1 MINRLKKELR
11 VNTISIAVNV
21 IVLLIDATSLVF
33 SLVMR
38 NSGSTAFYTLLTVA
52 MVICLAFNMKVRKRI
67 MEDMERWRGRWVM

>member
-11 VNTISIAVNV
+11 VNTISIAVGV
-21 IVLLIDATSLVF
+21 IALLIDVTGLVF

-38 NSGSTAFYTLLTVA
+38 DGGSVAFYTLLAVA
-52 MVICLAFNMKVRKRI
+52 MMICLAFNMRVRKRI